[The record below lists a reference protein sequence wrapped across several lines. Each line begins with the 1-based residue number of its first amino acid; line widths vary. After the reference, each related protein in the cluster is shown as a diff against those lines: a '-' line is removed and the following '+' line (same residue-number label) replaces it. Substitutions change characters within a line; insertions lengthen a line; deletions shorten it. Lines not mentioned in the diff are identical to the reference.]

1 MYAILLPNPL
11 GRKLL
16 SVMSTSLMSTKAL
29 RSCPPGH

>member
-29 RSCPPGH
+29 RSCLPGH